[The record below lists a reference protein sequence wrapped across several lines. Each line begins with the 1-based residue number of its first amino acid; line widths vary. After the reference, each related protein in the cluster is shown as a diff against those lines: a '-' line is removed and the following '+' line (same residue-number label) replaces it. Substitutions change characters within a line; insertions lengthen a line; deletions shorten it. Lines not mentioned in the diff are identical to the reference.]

1 MLDVHDIRCKVDAL
15 KQAAH
20 NRDQRHADIL
30 AVRSGEVERAFPDM
44 FSQDYPKPVIANFID
59 IAARDT
65 AETLAPLPSF
75 NCSAT
80 NMVSD
85 AARRRADKRT
95 KGAAYYIQHSRLQT
109 QMYRG
114 ADWYG
119 SFGFMP
125 ILVEPDYDAR
135 CPRITIESPLGAY
148 PEYDR
153 WGNCVSFTRRV
164 KKKVSE
170 LCAEWPEYATQL
182 AGPSSGYESAAML
195 EIVLYRDA
203 DQTTLFVPER
213 ANLVLSTIP
222 QRLGE
227 CPVRVAR
234 RPSVDDD
241 AHGAYDDV
249 LWVQLARHR
258 FAMLAMEAAELSV
271 EAPLALPLDVQT
283 LEFGPH
289 ATLRSNSPEK
299 IRKVATEL
307 PQGAFAEGQLLDGEL
322 RVGARYPGVRTGQSP
337 ASSIVTGNAVSEL
350 GAGFDSQIKATQDV
364 FVETFRDVMRMAFKL
379 DETYW
384 PDYERS
390 IRGNSNGVP
399 YEIQWK
405 PSRDINGD
413 HSVDV
418 TYGFA
423 MGLDPNRSLVFLLQ
437 LLGGRLVSK
446 DMVRRQFPFNVDV
459 TQDEQRIE
467 IEDLRDALVQSVAAY
482 AQSIP
487 VLAQQG
493 MDPSEPLMRITQ
505 IIKGRQ
511 KGEALED
518 IISKSFAPPAPPPD
532 LTSGSNAGLG
542 GPGDMSS
549 GGGPNL
555 PLPGM
560 RANGLPQGI
569 APGQAQMGPGGAPD
583 LVTMLAGLNSG
594 GAPTT
599 NVNIKRSM
607 PA

>member
-1 MLDVHDIRCKVDAL
+1 MLSVHDIRCKVDAL

-20 NRDQRHADIL
+20 TRDQRHADIL
-30 AVRSGEVERAFPDM
+30 AVRSGEVEKAFPDM
-44 FSQDYPKPVIANFID
+44 FSSDYPKPVIANFID

-65 AETLAPLPSF
+65 AETLAPLPAF

-85 AARRRADKRT
+85 AARKRADKRT

-125 ILVEPDYDAR
+125 ILVEPDYDAK
-135 CPRITIESPLGAY
+135 CPRLTIESPLGAY
-148 PEYDR
+148 PEFDR
-153 WGNCVSFTRRV
+153 WGRCISFTRRV
-164 KKKVSE
+164 KKRISE
-170 LCAEWPEYATQL
+170 LCAEWPEYARYL
-182 AGPSSGYESAAML
+182 AGPSSGYDTNGML
-195 EIVLYRDA
+195 EVVLYRDA
-203 DQTTLFVPER
+203 DQTILFVPER
-213 ANLVLSTIP
+213 ANLVLSQAE

-227 CPVRVAR
+227 CPMSVAR
-234 RPSVDDD
+234 RPGVDDD
-241 AHGAYDDV
+241 MHGAYDDV

-307 PQGAFAEGQLLDGEL
+307 PQGAFAEGQLLDQEL

-337 ASSIVTGNAVSEL
+337 ASSIVTGNAVQEL

-364 FVETFRDVMRMAFKL
+364 FVETFTNAMRMAFKL

-384 PDYERS
+384 PDVERG
-390 IRGNSNGVP
+390 IKGNSQGVP

-405 PSRDINGD
+405 PSRDIAGD
-413 HSVDV
+413 HSIDV

-446 DMVRRQFPFNVDV
+446 DMVRRQFPFGVDV
-459 TQDEQRIE
+459 TQEEQRIE
-467 IEDLRDALVQSVAAY
+467 IEELRDALVQSVAAY

-511 KGEALED
+511 RGKALED
-518 IISKSFAPPAPPPD
+518 VISESFAPTPPPG
-532 LTSGSNAGLG
+532 LTPGSSPGPG
-542 GPGDMSS
+542 GPGEMSP
-549 GGGPNL
+549 GGGPNF
-555 PLPGM
+555 PPPGL
-560 RANGLPQGI
+560 RASGLPVGV

-583 LVTMLAGLNSG
+583 LMTMLAGLNSG
-594 GAPTT
+594 GGPTT
-599 NVNIKRSM
+599 NVNVKRSL

>member
-1 MLDVHDIRCKVDAL
+1 MLSIADIRCKYDSL
-15 KQAAH
+15 KRSASD
-20 NRDQRHADIL
+20 RDRRHSDIY
-30 AVRSGEVERAFPDM
+30 AVRAGEIERAFPEM
-44 FSQDYPKPVIANFID
+44 FSEDYPKPVIANFID
-59 IAARDT
+59 VAARDT
-65 AETLAPLPSF
+65 AETLAPLPAF

-85 AARRRADKRT
+85 AARKRADKRT
-95 KGAAYYIQHSRLQT
+95 KGAVWYIQHSKLQT

-119 SFGFMP
+119 TYGLMP
-125 ILVEPDYDAR
+125 IVVEPDFEER
-135 CPRITIESPLGAY
+135 CPRFVLESPLGGY
-148 PEYDR
+148 PEFDR
-153 WGNCVSFTRRV
+153 WGCCTSYTRRV
-164 KKKVSE
+164 KKRISE
-170 LCAEWPEYATQL
+170 LVAEWPEYASAI
-182 AGPSSGYESAAML
+182 AGPSDSYFGDAML
-195 EIVLYRDA
+195 ELVLYRDG
-203 DQTTLFVPER
+203 DQTVLFIPER
-213 ANLVLSTIP
+213 SDLVLSWAAQP
-222 QRLGE
+222 LGE
-227 CPVRVAR
+227 CPVSVAR
-234 RPSVDDD
+234 RPSVDDQ
-241 AHGAYDDV
+241 AHGAFDDV
-249 LWVQLARHR
+249 LWIQLARHR
-258 FAMLAMEAAELSV
+258 FSMLAMEAAELAV

-307 PQGAFAEGQLLDGEL
+307 PQAAFAEGQMLDSEL
-322 RVGARYPGVRTGQSP
+322 RVGARYPGVRSGQSP
-337 ASSIVTGNAVSEL
+337 ASSIVTGSAVSEL

-364 FVETFRDVMRMAFKL
+364 FVETFRHAMCLAFKT

-384 PDYERS
+384 PNRERS

-399 YEIQWK
+399 YEISWK
-405 PSRDINGD
+405 PSRDIDGD

-446 DMVRRQFPFNVDV
+446 DMVRRQFPFGVDV
-459 TQDEQRIE
+459 TMEEQRIE
-467 IEDLRDALVQSVAAY
+467 IEDLRDALVQSVSAY

-511 KGEALED
+511 KGQSLED
-518 IISKSFAPPAPPPD
+518 VISASFAPAPPPG
-532 LTSGSNAGLG
+532 LTPGAPGSPS
-542 GPGDMSS
+542 GPGEMSP
-549 GGGPNL
+549 GGGPNM

-560 RANGLPQGI
+560 NPSGLPQGI
-569 APGQAQMGPGGAPD
+569 APGQAAMGPGGRPD

-594 GAPTT
+594 GSPTT
-599 NVNIKRSM
+599 NVNVKRQM

>member
-1 MLDVHDIRCKVDAL
+1 MLTIDEIRAKVDAL
-15 KQAAH
+15 KRKNAD
-20 NRDQRHADIL
+20 RDQRHQDIT
-30 AVRSGEVERAFPDM
+30 AVRTGNVEHAFPEQ
-44 FSQDYPKPVIANFID
+44 FSRDFPKPVIANFID
-59 IAARDT
+59 VAARDT

-85 AARRRADKRT
+85 AARKRADKRT
-95 KGAAYYIQHSRLQT
+95 KGAAYYIQHSKLQT

-114 ADWYG
+114 ADWYATYG
-119 SFGFMP
+119 LMP
-125 ILVEPDYDAR
+125 IVVEPDFDEK
-135 CPRITIESPLGAY
+135 CPRFMVESPLGGY
-148 PEYDR
+148 PEIDR
-153 WGNCVSFTRRV
+153 WGNCLSYTRRI
-164 KKKVSE
+164 KKRVSE
-170 LCAEWPEYATQL
+170 LCAEWPEFAWQIQ
-182 AGPSSGYESAAML
+182 GPENAYFTDAML

-203 DQTTLFVPER
+203 DQTTLFIPDR
-213 ANLVLSTIP
+213 DDLVLSSVP
-222 QRLGE
+222 QPLGE
-227 CPVRVAR
+227 CPVSVAC
-234 RPSVDDD
+234 RPSVDGE

-307 PQGAFAEGQLLDGEL
+307 PQGAFAEGQLLDNEL

-337 ASSIVTGNAVSEL
+337 ASSIVTGNAVEQL

-364 FVETFRDVMRMAFKL
+364 FVETFRHAMRLAFKL

-384 PDYERS
+384 PNVERS
-390 IRGNSNGVP
+390 IRGNTNGVP
-399 YEIQWK
+399 YEINWK
-405 PSRDINGD
+405 PSRDIAGD

-437 LLGGRLVSK
+437 LLGGGLVSK

-459 TQDEQRIE
+459 TQEEQRIE
-467 IEDLRDALVQSVAAY
+467 IEELRNALVQSVAAY

-493 MDPSEPLMRITQ
+493 MDPSEPLVRITE

-511 KGEALED
+511 KGQALED
-518 IISKSFAPPAPPPD
+518 VISQSFAPQPPPE
-532 LTSGSNAGLG
+532 LTPGANAGLG
-542 GPGDMSS
+542 GPGASP
-549 GGGPNL
+549 GGPNL
-555 PLPGM
+555 PPPGM
-560 RANGLPQGI
+560 ETNGLPRGI
-569 APGQAQMGPGGAPD
+569 APGQAQMGPGGRPD

-594 GAPTT
+594 GNPAT
-599 NVNIKRSM
+599 NVNVKRRI
-607 PA
+607 PANG